1 MIVVNQESLP
11 TENKAKYRTTLKF
24 FVLSI
29 ILVVFSANS
38 IIIFSDSHIQHYL
51 SLLTLN
57 ITAAIASILGI
68 IAFCRYGFHGHH
80 GKSYLFLTLGIIFW
94 FGADFILFY
103 NYSVGIEEQRLVT
116 ITDFLW
122 FTGYGF
128 LALHL
133 FITLRY
139 LTIKIKSKVVILVS
153 ISTTL
158 FVSYNIVNL
167 LSFDYNIED
176 NYFSIIVTLLYPVLD
191 FLLIIPSSLILI
203 ALRKDF
209 EHNIPWFLSSLS
221 LLINSIADDGYVND
235 FVTGSP
241 ENIWFWELFYVT
253 DFILISGALIW
264 YNIFHISNTQKNI
277 KISKNHE

>member
-1 MIVVNQESLP
+1 LP
-11 TENKAKYRTTLKF
+11 TENKTKYISTLKF
-24 FVLSI
+24 FILSI
-29 ILVVFSANS
+29 ILVTIAANA
-38 IIIFSDSHIQHYL
+38 IIIFSESHIKHYV
-51 SLLTLN
+51 SLLTLT
-57 ITAAIASILGI
+57 ITAGIASILGI
-68 IAFCRYGFHGHH
+68 IAICRYGFHGHH
-80 GKSYLFLTLGIIFW
+80 GKSYLFLTLGVIFW
-94 FGADFILFY
+94 FFADFILFY

-133 FITLRY
+133 FITLHY

-158 FVSYNIVNL
+158 FIIYNIANL
-167 LSFDYNIED
+167 LSYDYNIED
-176 NYFSIIVTLLYPVLD
+176 NYLSIIVTLLYPILD

-203 ALRKDF
+203 TLRKDF

-235 FVTGSP
+235 FVTGNS
-241 ENIWFWELFYVT
+241 ENFWFWELFYVT

-264 YNIFHISNTQKNI
+264 YNIFHISNTLKNI
-277 KISKNHE
+277 KTGNNHE

>member
-1 MIVVNQESLP
+1 MPI
-11 TENKAKYRTTLKF
+11 ENKTKYRSSLKF

-29 ILVVFSANS
+29 ILVTITANA
-38 IIIFSDSHIQHYL
+38 IIIFSEAHIKHYL

-57 ITAAIASILGI
+57 ITAAIASVLGI
-68 IAFCRYGFHGHH
+68 IAIFRYGFHGHH

-94 FGADFILFY
+94 FSADFILFY
-103 NYSVGIEEQRLVT
+103 NYSAGIKEQRLVN

-133 FITLRY
+133 FITLHY
-139 LTIKIKSKVVILVS
+139 LNIKIKSKVVILVS
-153 ISTTL
+153 IITTL
-158 FVSYNIVNL
+158 FISYNIMNL
-167 LSFDYNIED
+167 LSYDYNIED
-176 NYFSIIVTLLYPVLD
+176 NYLSIIVTLLYPILD

-203 ALRKDF
+203 SLRKDF

-235 FVTGSP
+235 FVTGNS
-241 ENIWFWELFYVT
+241 ENFWFWELFYIT
-253 DFILISGALIW
+253 DFILMSGALIW
-264 YNIFHISNTQKNI
+264 YNIFHISNTRT
-277 KISKNHE
+277 

>member
-11 TENKAKYRTTLKF
+11 TKNKSKYRTTLKF

-29 ILVVFSANS
+29 ILVTFFANA
-38 IIIFSDSHIQHYL
+38 IIIFSDSHIKHYL

-68 IAFCRYGFHGHH
+68 IAIYRYGFHGHH

-103 NYSVGIEEQRLVT
+103 NYSVGIKEQKLVT

-133 FITLRY
+133 FITLHY
-139 LTIKIKSKVVILVS
+139 LAIRIKSKVVILIS

-158 FVSYNIVNL
+158 FVSFNIVNL
-167 LSFDYNIED
+167 LSYDYNIED
-176 NYFSIIVTLLYPVLD
+176 SY
-191 FLLIIPSSLILI
+191 
-203 ALRKDF
+203 
-209 EHNIPWFLSSLS
+209 
-221 LLINSIADDGYVND
+221 
-235 FVTGSP
+235 
-241 ENIWFWELFYVT
+241 LF
-253 DFILISGALIW
+253 I
-264 YNIFHISNTQKNI
+264 
-277 KISKNHE
+277 